1 MLGSEENVR
10 ARETRLKRPIVADL
24 SKINV
29 SEKHCRKPMDDH
41 ISFDDKETDPNHYLG
56 ALVILVSI
64 AGVTI
69 PNVLVDIES
78 ALNIL
83 MPARS
88 NGNFHPFLAILFKHG
103 SWTK

>member
-24 SKINV
+24 SKIDV

-83 MPARS
+83 YASTLKWKFPS
-88 NGNFHPFLAILFKHG
+88 ISCNLIQTWFLD
-103 SWTK
+103 